1 MNEQKFIDAV
11 RKAAHPQKII
21 RFSVFTRGMR
31 VNVYAEKAPGGRF
44 YCVHFMKNMTAK
56 KIEERAT
63 ETVRF
68 FDNELHA

>member
-21 RFSVFTRGMR
+21 RFSVFTHGAR

-44 YCVHFMKNMTAK
+44 YCVHFMRNMTAK
-56 KIEERAT
+56 KIEERAM
-63 ETVRF
+63 ESIQL
-68 FDNELHA
+68 FDNELYA